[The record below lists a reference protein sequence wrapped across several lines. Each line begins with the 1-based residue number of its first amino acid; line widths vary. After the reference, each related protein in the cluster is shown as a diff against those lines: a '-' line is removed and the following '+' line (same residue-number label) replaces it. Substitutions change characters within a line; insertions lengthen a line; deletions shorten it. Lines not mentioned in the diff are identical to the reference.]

1 MFHCLGDY
9 DDSEPL
15 LFRRVFSL
23 AGFCHKSEK
32 VSRKKANI
40 EAENSLRDRSYCW
53 RVLSDQVRV
62 NNIIFTIVGSTDIV
76 FWGRQ
81 TIGHYLQLIIIIIII
96 FIYLPSDVISQE
108 KKLQLPLGLS
118 PKHRNMQFL

>member
-15 LFRRVFSL
+15 LFWRVFSL

-32 VSRKKANI
+32 ASRKKANI

-62 NNIIFTIVGSTDIV
+62 NNIIFAIAGSTGIV
-76 FWGRQ
+76 FLEEE
-81 TIGHYLQLIIIIIII
+81 TIGQYRQLWLTGTVYL
-96 FIYLPSDVISQE
+96 V
-108 KKLQLPLGLS
+108 
-118 PKHRNMQFL
+118 

>member
-15 LFRRVFSL
+15 LFWRVFSL

-40 EAENSLRDRSYCW
+40 EAENDLRDRSCCW

-62 NNIIFTIVGSTDIV
+62 TNIILAIEGSTGIV

-81 TIGHYLQLIIIIIII
+81 TIGQYRQLMHTGTVYLSSIAYCIGELYHFQ
-96 FIYLPSDVISQE
+96 
-108 KKLQLPLGLS
+108 KNRLGMCGR
-118 PKHRNMQFL
+118 K